1 MKKLLAFLG
10 VALMLFAAGCSY
22 YDSVHPDTKK
32 NRKLFTSLTGV
43 KADKSIRKVYVYADE
58 FSGIDPFYCL
68 AFEATP
74 EAVARIVKKKQL
86 EKKDREKDG
95 SLWNLG
101 FSVLPSEPWCNAEER
116 DKSTLYYGY
125 DKKHEVGYYLWHDPK
140 TNKCQ
145 FLAVCF

>member
-1 MKKLLAFLG
+1 MRKLWAFLG
-10 VALMLFAAGCSY
+10 VALMLLAAGCG
-22 YDSVHPDTKK
+22 YDSDRPDTKK
-32 NRKLFTSLTGV
+32 NRRLFTSLTGV
-43 KADKSIRKVYVYADE
+43 KADKDIRKVYAYADY
-58 FSGIDPFYCL
+58 FPGIDPLFCL

-95 SLWNLG
+95 GLWDLR
-101 FSVLPSEPWCNAEER
+101 FSVLPSEPWWNAEER

>member
-10 VALMLFAAGCSY
+10 VALMLFAAGCG
-22 YDSVHPDTKK
+22 YDSARPDTKS

-43 KADKSIRKVYVYADE
+43 KADKSIREVYVYADE
-58 FSGIDPFYCL
+58 FPYIDAHYCL
-68 AFEATP
+68 AFKAKP

-95 SLWNLG
+95 SLWDLG
-101 FSVLPSEPWCNAEER
+101 FSVLPSEPWWNAAER
-116 DKSTLYYGY
+116 DKSTLYFRN
-125 DKKHEVGYYLWHDPK
+125 DEKHEVCYYLWHDPK